1 MEILTISDLTKTYGA
16 KTLFKDVSFLIHPGD
31 RIGLIGPN
39 GTGKTNLLNAI
50 AGKAPV
56 DSGSV
61 TKSPKNYRISYLM
74 QLPQFDPQLSIIDA
88 VFQGDNP
95 MFKVIKAY
103 EQALNDYTQHP
114 DDPKVTARYTKL
126 SDQMTQAEA
135 WNAETDVKTIL
146 TKLHLNDWNK
156 PVGQLSGGQ
165 QKRVGLAQ
173 ALLTPADLLML
184 DEPTNHLDF
193 DSIAW
198 LEDYLSKYPGAIL
211 VVTHDRYFLDQVAN
225 QIFELDHGHLHT
237 YPGNYEKYVEQRA
250 ARIETEQAIVHKQQR
265 LYQQELEWMR
275 KTLKGHKGRKPQGRK
290 NQFHELENSLKEV
303 PKASTELDL
312 NIGQQRLGKKVI
324 ELKQVNLSF
333 GQHAILRD
341 FNWLIQAGKRYG
353 ITGLNGA
360 GKTTLLNVIT
370 RQQPVDSGEVIIGE
384 TVRLGYYTQMNEE
397 DMDPDKRLIK
407 YIQEAGHEV
416 IAKNGEH
423 ISATQ
428 LLEQFEFPRN
438 THGTH
443 IGQLSG
449 GEKRRLYLLKILMQQ
464 PNVLLLD
471 EPTNDL
477 DIGTLTILENYLRN
491 FNGTV
496 ITVSHDRYFL
506 NKVAP
511 QLLIFDGNAQIERY
525 TGIFTDYLHQQQDHH
540 NDHHPANKVTKPV
553 ATKANQSKARKLT
566 YAQKLEFEKLEPA
579 IDDLEQQIATI
590 KQQML
595 GNSDDYQKLV
605 EQQQQLDELN
615 QQLDTKMQR
624 WEELSE
630 LM

>member
-16 KTLFKDVSFLIHPGD
+16 KTLFKDVSFLIHRGD

-50 AGKAPV
+50 AGKTPV

-74 QLPQFDPQLSIIDA
+74 QLPQFDSQLSIIDA

-103 EQALNDYTQHP
+103 EQALADYTQHS
-114 DDPKVTARYTKL
+114 DDPKITARYTKL
-126 SDQMTQAEA
+126 SDQMTQADA

-146 TKLHLNDWNK
+146 TKLHLSDWHK

-173 ALLTPADLLML
+173 ALLTSADLLML

-198 LEDYLSKYPGAIL
+198 LEDYLSKYQGAIL

-290 NQFHELENSLKEV
+290 NQFHELENNLKQV
-303 PKASTELDL
+303 PQAATELDL
-312 NIGQQRLGKKVI
+312 NIDQQRLGKKVI
-324 ELKQVNLSF
+324 ELKHVNLSF
-333 GQHAILRD
+333 GKQAILRD
-341 FNWLIQAGKRYG
+341 FSWLIQAGRRYG

-360 GKTTLLNVIT
+360 GKTTLLNVIAQ
-370 RQQPVDSGEVIIGE
+370 QQPVDSGEVIIGT
-384 TVRLGYYTQMNEE
+384 TVKLGYYTQMNEE

-506 NKVAP
+506 NKVAQ

-525 TGIFTDYLHQQQDHH
+525 TGIFTDYLQNQQKLANDDHH
-540 NDHHPANKVTKPV
+540 VTKAAKPT
-553 ATKANQSKARKLT
+553 TKTTKARKLT

-579 IDDLEQQIATI
+579 IDDLEQQIDTI

-595 GNSDDYQKLV
+595 SNGDDYQKLV
-605 EQQQQLDELN
+605 EQQQQIDELN
-615 QQLDTKMQR
+615 EQLDAKMQR

>member
-1 MEILTISDLTKTYGA
+1 MKILTISNLTKTYGD
-16 KTLFKDVSFLIHPGD
+16 KTLFNNISFLIHPGD

-56 DSGSV
+56 DSGCV
-61 TKSPKNYRISYLM
+61 TRSPKDYRISYLP
-74 QLPQFDPQLSIIDA
+74 QLPQFDANLSILDA

-95 MFKVIKAY
+95 MFKLIKEY
-103 EQALNDYTQHP
+103 EKALTAYTQHP
-114 DDPKVTARYTKL
+114 NDAKNTARYTQL

-146 TKLHLNDWNK
+146 TKLHLNNWDK

-193 DSIAW
+193 DSITW
-198 LEDYLSKYPGAIL
+198 LEDYLSKYRGAIL

-225 QIFELDHGHLHT
+225 QIFELEYGHLHT
-237 YPGNYEKYVEQRA
+237 YPGNYEKYVEQHAERTAHEA
-250 ARIETEQAIVHKQQR
+250 ASVHKQQQ
-265 LYQQELEWMR
+265 LYKQELEWMR

-290 NQFHELENSLKEV
+290 NQFHELENNLKQV
-303 PKASTELDL
+303 PKNKQQLDL

-324 ELKQVNLSF
+324 ELQHVNLTF
-333 GQHAILRD
+333 GKKPILRNFD
-341 FNWLIQAGKRYG
+341 WLIQAGQRYG

-360 GKTTLLNVIT
+360 GKTTLLNVIAGK
-370 RQQPVDSGEVIIGE
+370 QPVDSGTVIIGE
-384 TVRLGYYTQMNEE
+384 TVKLGYYTQMNEE
-397 DMDPDKRLIK
+397 DMAPDKRIIK

-428 LLEQFEFPRN
+428 LLEQFEFPRT

-477 DIGTLTILENYLRN
+477 DIGTLTILEAYLRN

-506 NKVAP
+506 NKVAEK
-511 QLLIFDGNAQIERY
+511 LLIFDGNARIEHY
-525 TGIFTDYLHQQQDHH
+525 TGIFTDYLAQQHDNSQHQHKTTNKAVTTKKV
-540 NDHHPANKVTKPV
+540 NDKP
-553 ATKANQSKARKLT
+553 KLT
-566 YAQKLEFEKLEPA
+566 YAEKLEFAKLEPA
-579 IDDLEQQIATI
+579 IDELEQQVTLI

-595 GNSDDYQKLV
+595 INGNDYQKLA
-605 EQQQQLDELN
+605 EQQQQIDALN
-615 QQLDTKMQR
+615 QELEAKMQR

-630 LM
+630 RM

>member
-50 AGKAPV
+50 SGKSPV

-74 QLPQFDPQLSIIDA
+74 QLPQFDPKLSIIDA

-95 MFKVIKAY
+95 MFNIIKAY

-114 DDPKVTARYTKL
+114 DDPKVIARYTKL
-126 SDQMTQAEA
+126 SDQMTQADA

-146 TKLHLNDWNK
+146 TKLHLSNWNK

-198 LEDYLSKYPGAIL
+198 LEDYLSKYSGAIL

-303 PKASTELDL
+303 PKATTELDL

-324 ELKQVNLSF
+324 ELKHVNLSF

-360 GKTTLLNVIT
+360 GKTTLLNVIAQ
-370 RQQPVDSGEVIIGE
+370 QQPVDSGEVIIGK

-407 YIQEAGHEV
+407 YIQEAGHEI

-506 NKVAP
+506 NKVAQ

-525 TGIFTDYLHQQQDHH
+525 TGIFTDYLRQQQDHH
-540 NDHHPANKVTKPV
+540 NDHQSANKVTKPV
-553 ATKANQSKARKLT
+553 ATKSNQSKVRKLT

-579 IDDLEQQIATI
+579 IDNLEQQITTI

-595 GNSDDYQKLV
+595 GNGDDYQKLV